1 MSRNLGD
8 SIDLMAG
15 SAALFRSDV
24 QQDVLR
30 DLVLSADGTRTA
42 ADLARS
48 TGHPVSSVAREVA
61 RLADAGLVRTTA
73 RGRRRLLSVDYTD
86 PFMAAVRDAFAA
98 QSGIAAERAR
108 GERWWSTMPEI
119 APRIHDALA
128 REDSVWAIRL
138 LCDAVNQIP
147 LVAALDGLDDML
159 ATPGSTGDERWDA
172 LLAGAVR
179 YRLRLLDR
187 ASPVWT
193 ERDPL
198 PAWWWPGGR
207 GARAVLAMQRTPP
220 ELSRLGIWFD
230 ARNFTTA

>member
-1 MSRNLGD
+1 
-8 SIDLMAG
+8 MAG
-15 SAALFRSDV
+15 AATLFRSDV
-24 QQDVLR
+24 QRDVLR

-48 TGHPVSSVAREVA
+48 TGHPASSVAREVS
-61 RLADAGLVRTTA
+61 RLVDAGLVRSTP

-98 QSGIAAERAR
+98 ESVIAAERDRAT
-108 GERWWSTMPEI
+108 RWWSTMPEV
-119 APRIHDALA
+119 AGRVRHALA
-128 REDSVWAIRL
+128 EGDTTWAIRL

-147 LVAALDGLDDML
+147 LVAALDGLDVML
-159 ATPGSTGDERWDA
+159 AAPGTTGDERWDA

-179 YRLRLLDR
+179 YRLRLLDLP
-187 ASPVWT
+187 APVWT

-207 GARAVLAMQRTPP
+207 GARAVLAMPSTPP

-230 ARNFTTA
+230 ARNLTTA

>member
-1 MSRNLGD
+1 MTG
-8 SIDLMAG
+8 
-15 SAALFRSDV
+15 AAMLFRSDV
-24 QQDVLR
+24 QRDVLR

-48 TGHPVSSVAREVA
+48 TGHPPSSVAREVA
-61 RLADAGLVRTTA
+61 RLVDAGLVRTTP
-73 RGRRRLLSVDYTD
+73 RGKSQLLSVDYRD

-98 QSGIAAERAR
+98 ESVIAAEHDRDL
-108 GERWWSTMPEI
+108 RWWSTMPEV
-119 APRIHDALA
+119 AERVRDALA
-128 REDSVWAIRL
+128 DGDTAWAMRV

-147 LVAALDGLDDML
+147 LVAALDGLDAML
-159 ATPGSTGDERWDA
+159 AAPGTTGDERWDA

-179 YRLRLLDR
+179 YRLRLLDLP
-187 ASPVWT
+187 APVWT

-207 GARAVLAMQRTPP
+207 GARAVLAMPSTPP

-230 ARNFTTA
+230 ARNLTTA

>member
-1 MSRNLGD
+1 
-8 SIDLMAG
+8 MAG
-15 SAALFRSDV
+15 GTALFRTDV
-24 QQDVLR
+24 QRDVLR

-42 ADLARS
+42 TDLARS
-48 TGHPVSSVAREVA
+48 TGHPTSSVAREVA
-61 RLADAGLVRTTA
+61 RLVDAGLVRTTA

-86 PFMAAVRDAFAA
+86 PFMAAVREAF
-98 QSGIAAERAR
+98 SAESVIETDRR
-108 GERWWSTMPEI
+108 RDERWWSTMPEV
-119 APRIHDALA
+119 AARVRDALGG
-128 REDSVWAIRL
+128 DDTSWAGRL

-159 ATPGSTGDERWDA
+159 AVPGSTGDDRWDA

-187 ASPVWT
+187 TPPAWT
-193 ERDPL
+193 QRDPL

-207 GARAVLAMQRTPP
+207 GARAVLTMQRTPP

>member
-1 MSRNLGD
+1 MSG
-8 SIDLMAG
+8 AT
-15 SAALFRSDV
+15 ALFRTEV
-24 QQDVLR
+24 QRDVLR
-30 DLVLSADGTRTA
+30 DLVLSADNTRTA

-48 TGHPVSSVAREVA
+48 TGHPPSSVAREVA
-61 RLADAGLVRTTA
+61 RLVDAGLVRTTP
-73 RGRRRLLSVDYTD
+73 RGRRHLLSADYAD

-98 QSGIAAERAR
+98 EATIEAERDR
-108 GERWWSTMPEI
+108 GVRWWSTMPEV
-119 APRIHDALA
+119 AERVRDALA
-128 REDSVWAIRL
+128 DDDSVWANRM

-147 LVAALDGLDDML
+147 LVAALDGLDVML
-159 ATPGSTGDERWDA
+159 AAPEPIGDDRWDA

-179 YRLRLLDR
+179 YRLRLIDR
-187 ASPVWT
+187 SAPSWT

-230 ARNFTTA
+230 ARNFTGA